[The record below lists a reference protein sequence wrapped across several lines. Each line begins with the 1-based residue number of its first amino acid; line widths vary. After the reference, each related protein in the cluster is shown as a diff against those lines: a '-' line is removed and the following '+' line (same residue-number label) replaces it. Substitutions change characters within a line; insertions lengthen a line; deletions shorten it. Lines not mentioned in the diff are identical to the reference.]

1 MIVRHVDDVTGT
13 DRETVADTWR
23 SRRFVLAGDGMGF
36 SFHETTMA
44 AGTETTMWYK
54 NHLEAVYC
62 VGGRGEIEDLA
73 TGEIHPIADGT
84 MYALN
89 DHDRHTVRVV
99 EEMRLICVFNPPCV
113 GGETHDA
120 DGAYPLLGSE
130 AAPAAS

>member
-1 MIVRHVDDVTGT
+1 MIVRHVDDLSGT

-23 SRRFVLAGDGMGF
+23 SRRFVLADDGMGF

-54 NHLEAVYC
+54 NHFEAVYC
-62 VGGRGEIEDLA
+62 VGGHGELEDLA
-73 TGEIHPIADGT
+73 TGEIHPISDGT

-89 DHDRHTVRVV
+89 EHDRHILRVV

-120 DGAYPLLGSE
+120 DGAYPLLAPE
-130 AAPAAS
+130 AAPPAS

>member
-1 MIVRHVDDVTGT
+1 MIVRHVADMNGT
-13 DRETVADTWR
+13 DRETSGDTWR
-23 SRRFVLAGDGMGF
+23 SRRFVLADDGMGF

-44 AGTETTMWYK
+44 AGSETTMWYK

-62 VGGRGEIEDLA
+62 VAGSGEIEDLA
-73 TGEIHPIADGT
+73 TGEIHPISDGT

-89 DHDRHTVRVV
+89 EHDRHTLRVV

-120 DGAYPLLGSE
+120 DGAYPLLASE